1 MVVATALPGG
11 ARLSC
16 ARGGKAHATASPL
29 RQPRPPTSSP
39 AAAGCRPPRLT
50 RPARP
55 PPPSA
60 SSISASQADPSPPP
74 SPSHPLIRLVALCP
88 AGVASPVARGEA
100 TWAAVLAHE
109 GLRLAWSDAAIALTV
124 FEDEGTDGGAWDAA
138 VARADGVVVASVPDD
153 GATGAAARA
162 LLARPSLAAVPT
174 VAPLGCG
181 PALTTALWRSGG
193 VRAYPT
199 SMLGR
204 AAAALPW
211 SRTAAARA
219 AAGIAAGLWARSH
232 SDDALAALAVVLDA
246 GGTPQP
252 SVEALKGRGPCTLLC
267 MLTHCREQVL
277 ACVTDPTCKAGLD
290 ALTAAPPGDAVAAYR
305 AITSFECDAF
315 SAFSLCVLQ
324 KHRCL
329 GVDAEIPARPYHPPA
344 ASWRGQPLT
353 HELAETIFVGW
364 LAGGDPISWHVAAGQ
379 NPGALRGRWRERA
392 RARARAFSSPSP
404 NLSPPPT
411 SHVVP
416 SSFPAFDQFPSQLQL
431 FYYGAAKGAFWYDPV
446 FQVETMDGRTL
457 WRRRHY
463 RVRRAAEPGTF
474 HFSVLDSGV
483 VSAEFWTIVAAADD
497 LSWALFAY
505 RGAAAASGQ
514 SYIGSVLCTR
524 DGQWPAGSG
533 ARAAIKAAL
542 SAAGVEEWEM
552 FETTTAPDALQT
564 APLGMDRSDAAADPI
579 FGPSGGG
586 RRKEPVEK

>member
-379 NPGALRGRWRERA
+379 NPGALTREMERA
-392 RARARAFSSPSP
+392 GTRACACFLISIPKPLTPTHIPCRSVFLSSLRP
-404 NLSPPPT
+404 
-411 SHVVP
+411 VP
-416 SSFPAFDQFPSQLQL
+416 LPAPALL
-431 FYYGAAKGAFWYDPV
+431 
-446 FQVETMDGRTL
+446 L
-457 WRRRHY
+457 WRRKGSLL
-463 RVRRAAEPGTF
+463 VRPGF
-474 HFSVLDSGV
+474 PGGDHGRPDP
-483 VSAEFWTIVAAADD
+483 VAAAPLPRAAGGRAGD
-497 LSWALFAY
+497 LSFQCAGFGRCL
-505 RGAAAASGQ
+505 RR
-514 SYIGSVLCTR
+514 VLDHR
-524 DGQWPAGSG
+524 
-533 ARAAIKAAL
+533 R
-542 SAAGVEEWEM
+542 
-552 FETTTAPDALQT
+552 
-564 APLGMDRSDAAADPI
+564 R
-579 FGPSGGG
+579 GG
-586 RRKEPVEK
+586 RPFLGPVCVPGRGGRQRAELYRQRAVHAGRAMAGRVGRAGRDQSCSVRCGRGGVGNV